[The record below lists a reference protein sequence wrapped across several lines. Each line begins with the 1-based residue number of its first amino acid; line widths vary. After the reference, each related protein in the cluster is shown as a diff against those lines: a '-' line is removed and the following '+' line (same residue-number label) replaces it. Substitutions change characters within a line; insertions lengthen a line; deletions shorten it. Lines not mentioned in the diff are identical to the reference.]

1 MWRGLI
7 KAGVYKAASGQFVQM
22 AKLLVAA
29 LVMGAVLV
37 WVGQFSADMLSQHW
51 WQRGLSLLGLCG
63 LGAIIY
69 FAILA
74 ISGFRPADFKPANN
88 G

>member
-1 MWRGLI
+1 
-7 KAGVYKAASGQFVQM
+7 M

-29 LVMGAVLV
+29 LIMGVVLV
-37 WVGQFSADMLSQHW
+37 WIGQLSVDMLTQHW

-63 LGAIIY
+63 VGVIIY
-69 FAILA
+69 FGILLLL
-74 ISGFRPADFKPANN
+74 GFRPMHFKPANN